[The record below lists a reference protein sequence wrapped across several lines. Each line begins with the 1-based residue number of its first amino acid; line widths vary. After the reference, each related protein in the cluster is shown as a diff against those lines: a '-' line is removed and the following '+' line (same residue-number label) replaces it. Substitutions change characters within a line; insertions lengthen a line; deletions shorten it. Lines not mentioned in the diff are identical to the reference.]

1 MDPADEPLV
10 CQTDWPTRQSR
21 WIGAAVILAVAL
33 VLLSSGFTDDLP
45 PVGRF
50 FVLVW
55 IGTAVC
61 IAVSVLMRSATRID
75 VDGAGVCT
83 FRAPVR
89 VVATCA
95 LADVSD
101 VRLPVHG
108 RTLRLRASGRKV
120 AVVLPMN
127 GIATFVS
134 RVKAAHG
141 PDELTA
147 PAPAEPV
154 VCRTDARVLRF
165 QALAWGVFVVVAS
178 YVLWSWSDNDGSAAF
193 RLFELIWVG
202 FVIWIFW
209 TTFMRK
215 VIRIDV
221 DQAGSCTFRAQTRV
235 VATCGLADVSDV
247 RLHGDGRTLRVE
259 ASGRKVSVLLP
270 MDGIETFV
278 ASVRAANPSVGVSGF

>member
-1 MDPADEPLV
+1 M
-10 CQTDWPTRQSR
+10 
-21 WIGAAVILAVAL
+21 ILTVAL
-33 VLLSSGFTDDLP
+33 FLLSSRFTDDLP
-45 PVGRF
+45 PAGRF

-61 IAVSVLMRSATRID
+61 IGVSVLMRGVTRID

-83 FRAPVR
+83 FRAPLR

-95 LADVSD
+95 LAAVSD

-134 RVKAAHG
+134 RVKAARR
-141 PDELTA
+141 PDELTV

-154 VCRTDARVLRF
+154 VCRTHARVLRF
-165 QALAWGVFVVVAS
+165 QALAWGAFVVVAS
-178 YVLWSWSDNDGSAAF
+178 YVLWSWSDNDRWAAF
-193 RLFELIWVG
+193 RLFELLWVG

-215 VIRIDV
+215 VIRIEV

-247 RLHGDGRTLRVE
+247 RLLGDGRTLRVQ

-278 ASVRAANPSVGVSGF
+278 ASVRAANPGVGVSGL